1 FEEQVFSGGANST
14 DFTLTDVNGDGV
26 AVGVAVVNGVTV
38 SELIING
45 TIADIAF
52 PGATST
58 KVVGI
63 NDEGIFVGS
72 AQDANGI
79 FGFIGV
85 YPTNFTK
92 VVYPNST
99 SENELVDVNNNF
111 EALGFYVNSV
121 NQSTFYIFTFSTITK
136 RDGGS
141 FADFTLN
148 PSSGITYAAGSL
160 VATGLNDNGDVV
172 GYFVVNGKTVSF
184 LQKAGGEVLL
194 FDFPGSSYTRINAIN
209 DNDEVVGQ
217 TGFNGSDFGFYAFS
231 PSDFHLLNVTNAL
244 GVNNAGE
251 IAGTNVNGSASS
263 GVLLK
268 PSATSPSSTTTATIT
283 STTSISTTAGSG
295 SGVGNNTTTF
305 ATTSASVSTASTA
318 SNADTCSKQ
327 ATTSTVAAQTGTAT
341 IVDTCSKK
349 ESTTTSVTGCTASST
364 VNAAASTANYSP
376 PPAANTP
383 NQATTSTN
391 IGNEYYPPPPANS
404 AATAN
409 GSPAGNSPA
418 SSGYGANTGYYAP
431 PPATVTAAVS
441 SQPPAGNI
449 PTNGGYTAPPAANTG
464 SGYYAPPPAT
474 VTAAVTS
481 QPPAGN
487 IPTNGGYTAPP
498 AANTGSGY
506 YAPPP
511 ATATGAVS
519 SKAPAANI
527 PTNGGY
533 TAPPAAT
540 VATGVNYSAGPAAN
554 SPANY
559 GVSITDTVPQKTV
572 TNAPAAD
579 TPKNLVSGAMKFWGP
594 AAWAIHLLVVVLGLE
609 FLLG

>member
-1 FEEQVFSGGANST
+1 FEEQVFSGGANAT

-58 KVVGI
+58 KVVAI

-111 EALGFYVNSV
+111 EALGFYVNSA
-121 NQSTFYIFTFSTITK
+121 NQSIFYIFTFSTITK

-141 FADFTLN
+141 FVDFTLN

-217 TGFNGSDFGFYAFS
+217 TGFSGSDFGFYAFS

-251 IAGTNVNGSASS
+251 IAGTNVNGGASS

-295 SGVGNNTTTF
+295 SGAGNNTTTF
-305 ATTSASVSTASTA
+305 AATSASVPTASTA

-349 ESTTTSVTGCTASST
+349 ESTTTSVSGCTASST
-364 VNAAASTANYSP
+364 VNAASTANYSP
-376 PPAANTP
+376 PPAGNTP

-404 AATAN
+404 AATTN

-431 PPATVTAAVS
+431 PPATVTGAVS
-441 SQPPAGNI
+441 
-449 PTNGGYTAPPAANTG
+449 
-464 SGYYAPPPAT
+464 
-474 VTAAVTS
+474 S

-519 SKAPAANI
+519 SKAPAANV

-559 GVSITDTVPQKTV
+559 AVSITDTVPQKTV